1 MLLARS
7 YPAAART
14 GLAALVLTGLAGCA
28 MDKETKVRARLGN
41 WLELGV
47 TTYFKSTNTCT
58 AALFDGRFGPGM
70 SMVQTVQSVQQGMV
84 LLAHDIP
91 VRFDIEGQT
100 PSAVLQAIKRVDTP
114 RGRTLLASEAAGHSC
129 MEADLKQAYAR
140 LSQSRNAVLII
151 DPAENGVVVKDR
163 QNQQVFFMRGAL

>member
-1 MLLARS
+1 
-7 YPAAART
+7 
-14 GLAALVLTGLAGCA
+14 
-28 MDKETKVRARLGN
+28 MDRETKVRARLGN

-100 PSAVLQAIKRVDTP
+100 PSAVLRAIKRADNP
-114 RGRTLLASEAAGHSC
+114 RGRMLLASETAGRSC
-129 MEADLKQAYAR
+129 LGPEIEQAYAR
-140 LSQSRNAVLII
+140 LSQSRNAVLIM
-151 DPAENGVVVKDR
+151 DPAENGVVIKDR
-163 QNQQVFFMRGAL
+163 RHQQVFFMRGAL

>member
-1 MLLARS
+1 
-7 YPAAART
+7 
-14 GLAALVLTGLAGCA
+14 

-47 TTYFKSTNTCT
+47 TTYFKSTKTCT

-70 SMVQTVQSVQQGMV
+70 SRVQTGRSGEQGMF

-91 VRFDIEGQT
+91 VRFDVEGQSA
-100 PSAVLQAIKRVDTP
+100 SAVLHAIEQADNP
-114 RGRTLLASEAAGHSC
+114 RGRSLLASEAAGHSC
-129 MEADLKQAYAR
+129 MDVDLKQAYSQ
-140 LSQSRNAVLII
+140 LSRSKEAVLIV

-163 QNQQVFFMRGAL
+163 KNAQVFFMRGAL